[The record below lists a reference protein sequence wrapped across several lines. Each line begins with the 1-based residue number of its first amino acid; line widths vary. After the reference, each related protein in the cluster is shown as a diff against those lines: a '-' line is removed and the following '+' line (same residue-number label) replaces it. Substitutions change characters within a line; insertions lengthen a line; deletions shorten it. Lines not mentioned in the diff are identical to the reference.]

1 MSAETRKQD
10 GIMFQ
15 KTFHLSFPLTQQLSL
30 DLSVP
35 ENVLRELRTPYTN
48 MLAYEPVWANGT
60 VNSYI
65 TVNNSD
71 GDEAARIDDTG
82 ISLRMEN
89 KSWLKTKVANWLGV
103 NYL

>member
-15 KTFHLSFPLTQQLSL
+15 KTFHLSFPLTQQFSL
-30 DLSVP
+30 DLNVP
-35 ENVLRELRTPYTN
+35 ENVLRELRTPYTGFV
-48 MLAYEPVWANGT
+48 LDAVWAGET
-60 VNSYI
+60 MNSYI

-71 GDEAARIDDTG
+71 GYEAARVDDTG

-89 KSWLKTKVANWLGV
+89 PSWLKTKVANWLGV
-103 NYL
+103 KYL

>member
-1 MSAETRKQD
+1 MYQQSLDLQ
-10 GIMFQ
+10 
-15 KTFHLSFPLTQQLSL
+15 FPLTQQLGL
-30 DLSVP
+30 DLDVP
-35 ENVLRELRTPYTN
+35 VDQRLKFYVDNKLVTTIDD
-48 MLAYEPVWANGT
+48 VWASGT
-60 VNSYI
+60 MSSYL

-103 NYL
+103 KYL

>member
-1 MSAETRKQD
+1 
-10 GIMFQ
+10 
-15 KTFHLSFPLTQQLSL
+15 
-30 DLSVP
+30 
-35 ENVLRELRTPYTN
+35 
-48 MLAYEPVWANGT
+48 MLAYEPVWASGT

-89 KSWLKTKVANWLGV
+89 QSWLKTKVANWLGV
-103 NYL
+103 KYL

>member
-1 MSAETRKQD
+1 MYQQQLD
-10 GIMFQ
+10 LQ
-15 KTFHLSFPLTQQLSL
+15 FPLTQQLGL
-30 DLSVP
+30 DLDVP
-35 ENVLRELRTPYTN
+35 VDQRLKFY
-48 MLAYEPVWANGT
+48 
-60 VNSYI
+60 VNNDLITTIDGLSSDNTMTSYL

-103 NYL
+103 KYL